1 MDIIC
6 FQRELSYDRDMLGAL
21 QGGGARPSGDLPL
34 VGGRQ
39 EDATGRGLENAMQ
52 GLLLSQV
59 ETMLSEKI
67 NNKL

>member
-1 MDIIC
+1 
-6 FQRELSYDRDMLGAL
+6 MLGAL

-52 GLLLSQV
+52 GLVLSQV
-59 ETMLSEKI
+59 ETMLNEKI